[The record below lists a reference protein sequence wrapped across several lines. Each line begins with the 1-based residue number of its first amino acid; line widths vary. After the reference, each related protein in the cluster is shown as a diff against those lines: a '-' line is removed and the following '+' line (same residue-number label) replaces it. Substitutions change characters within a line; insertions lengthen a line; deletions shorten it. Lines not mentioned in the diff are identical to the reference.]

1 MRCSAR
7 VPRAASPCL
16 AIFLAIGAS
25 FPREAHADDL
35 VRWDERWARFGVVE
49 GIATGALGG
58 AALLGGLVFE
68 EPAKRWEGRNGFD
81 EAVRDGLRGGRRARK
96 TAATLSDGL
105 FYGLAAYPLVIDAA
119 LVTWVVHGEG
129 DVALQLALMDLLS
142 LATSGTVALLAE
154 HAGRAR
160 PYTRDCPDPD
170 AYPACDGP
178 GPNKS
183 FPSGH
188 TMAAFTGAGL
198 VCAHHE
204 QLPLYGRGTYAIVC
218 GLAVAGAATSGVSR
232 IVSDNHYATDVLA
245 AAAVGL
251 ASGYVLPKV
260 LHYGFAPSRHV
271 SLVPW
276 VTPEV
281 AAIGVLGAF

>member
-1 MRCSAR
+1 MLGIAVFRTH
-7 VPRAASPCL
+7 PAA
-16 AIFLAIGAS
+16 
-25 FPREAHADDL
+25 ADDA
-35 VRWDERWARFGVVE
+35 VRWDDRWEKFGVAE
-49 GIATGALGG
+49 GIATGVLGSAAVLGG
-58 AALLGGLVFE
+58 FVFE

-81 EAVRDGLRGGRRARK
+81 EAVRDGLRGGRGARK
-96 TAATLSDGL
+96 AASTLSDGL
-105 FYGLAAYPLVIDAA
+105 FYGLAAYPLVVDAA
-119 LVTWVVHGEG
+119 FVTWVVHGKG

-154 HAGRAR
+154 HTGRAR
-160 PYTRDCPDPD
+160 PYTRDCPDAD

-198 VCAHHE
+198 LCAHHE

-218 GLAVAGAATSGVSR
+218 GLAVAGATTSGVSR
-232 IVSDNHYATDVLA
+232 IVSDNHYATDVLGA
-245 AAAVGL
+245 AVVGL
-251 ASGYVLPKV
+251 ASGYVLPKL
-260 LHYGFAPSRHV
+260 LHYGFTPERRI

-276 VTPEV
+276 MTPEV